1 MHLTLLDAAHRL
13 WALSPAQVLTEVSDL
28 DPKQFLGIPLALIGA
43 ALLAFGAQYQ
53 SRGLNKVERL
63 TGESAGAGLS
73 GRHLFNL
80 LRRPSWVSGTLLLGL
95 AVAFQVGSLSLS
107 PLIIV
112 QPIGVVG
119 LVITSVLNSRL
130 SGVRL
135 GKRVLTSIGL
145 AVAGIVVFVSIA
157 AFTAADRP
165 VTDTKLVVILL
176 TFSAVL
182 AVALLL
188 FLLFRH
194 RGVALIYIVGAG
206 VLYGFVAT
214 FAKAV
219 IGRLQQGE
227 FEWLTWACV
236 VALIV
241 GALLGMVFVQNAYS
255 SGPPD
260 LVVAGLTVIDPIVA
274 VLIGII
280 VLGEAAGAPLWAIV
294 AFTASGAAAVV
305 GVLGLARFHP
315 QMGVSA
321 LAEAVGEGAAGES
334 AGRAVGRA
342 GAPGAGPRDDGGPAR
357 D

>member
-1 MHLTLLDAAHRL
+1 MLA
-13 WALSPAQVLTEVSDL
+13 SVLPMEGLGEVASL
-28 DPKQFLGIPLALIGA
+28 DPRQFLGIPLALLGA

-53 SRGLNKVERL
+53 SRGLNKVERIV
-63 TGESAGAGLS
+63 GASAGSGLS
-73 GRHLFNL
+73 LRHVLGL

-95 AVAFQVGSLSLS
+95 AVAFQIGSLALS
-107 PLIIV
+107 PIIIV

-119 LVITSVLNSRL
+119 LVITSILNSRL

-135 GKRVLTSIGL
+135 DTRVRISIGL
-145 AVAGIVVFVSIA
+145 AVLGIVAFVSIA
-157 AFTAADRP
+157 AFTATDRP
-165 VTDTKLVVILL
+165 VTDAKLTTILITFAVVL
-176 TFSAVL
+176 VL
-182 AVALLL
+182 ALIAFVLLRHHRVALL
-188 FLLFRH
+188 
-194 RGVALIYIVGAG
+194 YIVGAG

-227 FEWLTWACV
+227 FETLTWLCV
-236 VALIV
+236 AALVV

-280 VLGEAAGAPLWAIV
+280 VLNEAANAPGWAV
-294 AFTASGAAAVV
+294 FAFIASGALAVV
-305 GVLGLARFHP
+305 GVIGLAKFHP
-315 QMGVSA
+315 QTGASA
-321 LAEAVGEGAAGES
+321 LDAPAEAAGSGGQQPGS
-334 AGRAVGRA
+334 AG
-342 GAPGAGPRDDGGPAR
+342 PAT